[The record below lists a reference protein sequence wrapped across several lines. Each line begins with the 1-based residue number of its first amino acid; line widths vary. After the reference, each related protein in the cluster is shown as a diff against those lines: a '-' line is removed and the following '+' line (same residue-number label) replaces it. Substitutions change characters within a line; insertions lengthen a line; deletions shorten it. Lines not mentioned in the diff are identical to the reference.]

1 MVKIVEYRSQLRLRI
16 FQWNPMAIWRC
27 GTTAVG
33 YHQVIGEKV
42 RLKSEIQRGFAF
54 VFMEGD
60 VFWRKSEENMIYGEW
75 LH

>member
-1 MVKIVEYRSQLRLRI
+1 
-16 FQWNPMAIWRC
+16 MAIWRC

-60 VFWRKSEENMIYGEW
+60 VFWRKSEEK
-75 LH
+75 